1 MREEEFMS
9 GRTLT
14 KTVLLAGLLA
24 GAVMCTDAKA
34 QPADWP
40 KAKPIT
46 WLIGFA
52 AGGAA
57 DTITR
62 AVADRV
68 SKKIGQTIV
77 IENRTGGVGT
87 IALNAVTSAQ
97 PDGYTLITIP
107 GPILYGRPT
116 PAVGPDLESVAL
128 LGKGPMLLAGPASAD
143 IPDLKAFIARAKAEP
158 AKFNFG
164 SSGNGSSQHIA
175 GALVNEKAGIR
186 MAHVPYRG
194 GAQATN
200 DALSGTLQ
208 LVVLGVG
215 PLAPHIK
222 AGKLRGYAVT
232 TAKRF
237 PTIPDVPAL
246 GELGIDGIDL
256 SQWFG
261 VATVKG
267 TPPAIV
273 RRLNEEINAAL
284 AAPEVRDLM
293 LNQGIAPEAL
303 PADAFAK
310 AYAADNALYKS
321 LADKFGIKI
330 E

>member
-1 MREEEFMS
+1 MPMRS
-9 GRTLT
+9 LG
-14 KTVLLAGLLA
+14 KLLSLAVLA
-24 GAVMCTDAKA
+24 GAISIMQASA
-34 QPADWP
+34 QGSDWP
-40 KAKPIT
+40 KVKPIQ
-46 WLIGFA
+46 WLVGFA
-52 AGGAA
+52 PGGAA

-77 IENRTGGVGT
+77 VENRTGGVGT

-116 PAVGPDLESVAL
+116 PAVGPDLDSVAL

-143 IPDLKAFIARAKAEP
+143 IPDLKTFIARAKAEP

-175 GALVNEKAGIR
+175 GELFNEKAGIK

-194 GAQATN
+194 GAQVVN
-200 DALSGTLQ
+200 DALAGVIQMAVS
-208 LVVLGVG
+208 GVG
-215 PLAPHIK
+215 PLAPHLK

-232 TAKRF
+232 TTKRF
-237 PTIPDVPAL
+237 PTIPDVPTLA
-246 GELGIDGIDL
+246 ELGFDGVDL

-273 RRLNEEINAAL
+273 KRLNEEINAAL
-284 AAPEVRDLM
+284 AAPEVQQLV
-293 LNQGIAPEAL
+293 LSQGLVADAL
-303 PADAFAK
+303 PSDAFAK
-310 AYAADNALYKS
+310 IYAADNALYKG
-321 LADKFGIKI
+321 LADKFGIKV

>member
-1 MREEEFMS
+1 MS
-9 GRTLT
+9 VRFVTNAL
-14 KTVLLAGLLA
+14 LLAVLA
-24 GAVMCTDAKA
+24 GTLCATQATA
-34 QPADWP
+34 QSSDWP
-40 KAKPIT
+40 KAKPIQ
-46 WLIGFA
+46 WLVGFA

-107 GPILYGRPT
+107 GPILYPRPT
-116 PAVGPDLESVAL
+116 PGVGTDLESVAL

-143 IPDLKAFIARAKAEP
+143 IPDLKTFIARARAEL

-175 GALVNEKAGIR
+175 GALFNEKAGIK

-208 LVVLGVG
+208 MVVLGVG

-222 AGKLRGYAVT
+222 SGKLRGYAVT

-237 PTIPDVPAL
+237 QTIPDVPTLA
-246 GELGIDGIDL
+246 ELGIDGIDL

-267 TPPAIV
+267 TPAAIV
-273 RRLNEEINAAL
+273 KRLNEEINAAVQT
-284 AAPEVRDLM
+284 PEVRQLM
-293 LNQGIAPEAL
+293 LGQGIGPEAL
-303 PADAFAK
+303 PPDAFAK

-321 LADKFGIKI
+321 LADKFAIKV

>member
-1 MREEEFMS
+1 MRS
-9 GRTLT
+9 LGKLL
-14 KTVLLAGLLA
+14 LLATVG
-24 GAVMCTDAKA
+24 GAVSITQASA
-34 QPADWP
+34 QSADWP
-40 KAKPIT
+40 KAKPIQ
-46 WLIGFA
+46 WLVGFA
-52 AGGAA
+52 PGGAA

-77 IENRTGGVGT
+77 IENRTGGVGA

-116 PAVGPDLESVAL
+116 PGVGTDLASVAL

-143 IPDLKAFIARAKAEP
+143 IPDLKTFIARAKAEP

-175 GALVNEKAGIR
+175 GELFNEKAGTKI
-186 MAHVPYRG
+186 AHVPYRG
-194 GAQATN
+194 GAQVVK
-200 DALSGTLQ
+200 DTLANVIQ
-208 LVVLGVG
+208 LAVSGVG

-222 AGKLRGYAVT
+222 AGKLQGYAVT
-232 TAKRF
+232 TVKRF
-237 PTIPDVPAL
+237 PAIPDVPTLA
-246 GELGIDGIDL
+246 ELGYDGVDL

-267 TPPAIV
+267 TPPGIV
-273 RRLNEEINAAL
+273 KRLNEDINAAL
-284 AAPEVRDLM
+284 ATPEIQQLM
-293 LNQGIAPEAL
+293 LAQGLAAEAL
-303 PADAFAK
+303 PPDAFAK
-310 AYAADNALYKS
+310 VYAADNALYKS

>member
-1 MREEEFMS
+1 MPTRS
-9 GRTLT
+9 LG
-14 KTVLLAGLLA
+14 KLLLFAAFA
-24 GAVMCTDAKA
+24 GAVSVA
-34 QPADWP
+34 QANAQSADWP
-40 KAKPIT
+40 KAKPIQ
-46 WLIGFA
+46 WLVGFA

-107 GPILYGRPT
+107 GPILYPRPV
-116 PAVGPDLESVAL
+116 PAVGPDLDSVAL

-143 IPDLKAFIARAKAEP
+143 IPDMKAFIARAKAEP

-164 SSGNGSSQHIA
+164 TSGNGSSQHIA
-175 GALVNEKAGIR
+175 GELFNEKAGIK

-208 LVVLGVG
+208 MVVLGVG

-237 PTIPDVPAL
+237 QTIPDVPSLAD
-246 GELGIDGIDL
+246 LGIDGIDL
-256 SQWFG
+256 TQWFG

-273 RRLNEEINAAL
+273 KRLNEEINAAL
-284 AAPEVRDLM
+284 EAPEVRELM

-303 PADAFAK
+303 PSDAFAK

-321 LADKFGIKI
+321 LADKFGIKV

>member
-1 MREEEFMS
+1 MS
-9 GRTLT
+9 ARFVTNAL
-14 KTVLLAGLLA
+14 LLAALA
-24 GAVMCTDAKA
+24 GALSATPAAA
-34 QPADWP
+34 QSPDWP
-40 KAKPIT
+40 KAKPIQ

-77 IENRTGGVGT
+77 IENRTGGIGT
-87 IALNAVTSAQ
+87 IALAAVAAAP

-107 GPILYGRPT
+107 GPILYPRPV

-128 LGKGPMLLAGPASAD
+128 LGQGPMLLAGPARAD
-143 IPDLKAFIARAKAEP
+143 IPDLKTFIARAKAEP

-175 GALVNEKAGIR
+175 GALFAEKAGIS
-186 MAHVPYRG
+186 MTHVPYRG
-194 GAQATN
+194 GALATN

-208 LVVLGVG
+208 MVVLGVG
-215 PLAPHIK
+215 PLAPHI
-222 AGKLRGYAVT
+222 ASGKLRGYAVT

-237 PTIPDVPAL
+237 QTIPGVPSLA
-246 GELGIDGIDL
+246 ELGIDGIDL

-267 TPPAIV
+267 TPAAIV
-273 RRLNEEINAAL
+273 KRLNEEINAA
-284 AAPEVRDLM
+284 AATPEVRELM
-293 LNQGIAPEAL
+293 LKQGIEPAAL
-303 PADAFAK
+303 PPDGFAK

-321 LADKFGIKI
+321 LAEKFGIKL

>member
-1 MREEEFMS
+1 MHRIIMRLLLLAVMALMS
-9 GRTLT
+9 GNPA
-14 KTVLLAGLLA
+14 LAQ
-24 GAVMCTDAKA
+24 TS
-34 QPADWP
+34 DWP
-40 KAKPIT
+40 KTKPIQ

-77 IENRTGGVGT
+77 IENRTGGVGS
-87 IALNAVTSAQ
+87 IALTAVTSAQ

-107 GPILYGRPT
+107 GPILYPRPT
-116 PAVGPDLESVAL
+116 PAVGTDLQSVAL

-143 IPDLKAFIARAKAEP
+143 IPDLKTFIARAKAQP
-158 AKFNFG
+158 DKFNFG

-175 GALVNEKAGIR
+175 GALFNEKAGIK

-200 DALSGTLQ
+200 DVLSGTLQ
-208 LVVLGVG
+208 MVVLGVG

-222 AGKLRGYAVT
+222 TGKLRGYAVT
-232 TAKRF
+232 TTRRF
-237 PTIPDVPAL
+237 PTIPDVPTLA
-246 GELGIDGIDL
+246 ELGFDGVDL

-273 RRLNEEINAAL
+273 KRLNAEINAAL
-284 AAPEVRDLM
+284 AAPEIRQL
-293 LNQGIAPEAL
+293 LLSQGLTAETL

-310 AYAADNALYKS
+310 VYAADNALYKS

>member
-1 MREEEFMS
+1 MPTRS
-9 GRTLT
+9 LGRLL
-14 KTVLLAGLLA
+14 LLAASAAAMSIGQA
-24 GAVMCTDAKA
+24 NA
-34 QPADWP
+34 QSADWP
-40 KAKPIT
+40 KAKPIQ
-46 WLIGFA
+46 WLVGFA

-68 SKKIGQTIV
+68 SKKIGQTVV
-77 IENRTGGVGT
+77 IENRTGGVGA

-116 PAVGPDLESVAL
+116 PAVGPDLDSVAL
-128 LGKGPMLLAGPASAD
+128 LGKGPMVLAGPASAD
-143 IPDLKAFIARAKAEP
+143 IPDLKAFVARAKAEP

-175 GALVNEKAGIR
+175 GELFNEKAGTRI
-186 MAHVPYRG
+186 AHVPYRG
-194 GAQATN
+194 GAQVTN
-200 DALSGTLQ
+200 DVLSGVIQ
-208 LVVLGVG
+208 LAVSGVG

-232 TAKRF
+232 TTKRF
-237 PTIPDVPAL
+237 PTIPDVPTLA
-246 GELGIDGIDL
+246 ELGFDGIDL

-273 RRLNEEINAAL
+273 KRLNEEINAAL
-284 AAPEVRDLM
+284 AAPEVQELI
-293 LNQGIAPEAL
+293 LGQGLAAEAL
-303 PADAFAK
+303 PPDAFAR

-321 LADKFGIKI
+321 LAEKFGIKL

>member
-1 MREEEFMS
+1 MS
-9 GRTLT
+9 ARCLT
-14 KTVLLAGLLA
+14 KTLLITALA
-24 GAVMCTDAKA
+24 GAISCAPAAA
-34 QPADWP
+34 QTSDWP
-40 KAKPIT
+40 KAKPIQ

-77 IENRTGGVGT
+77 VENRTGGVGT

-107 GPILYGRPT
+107 GPILYPRPV
-116 PAVGPDLESVAL
+116 PAVGPDLDSVAL

-143 IPDLKAFIARAKAEP
+143 IPDLKSFIARAKAEP

-164 SSGNGSSQHIA
+164 SSGNGSSQHVA
-175 GALVNEKAGIR
+175 GELFNEKAGIK

-208 LVVLGVG
+208 MVVLGVG

-237 PTIPDVPAL
+237 QTIPDVPSLAD
-246 GELGIDGIDL
+246 LGIDGIDL

-261 VATVKG
+261 VATTKG
-267 TPPAIV
+267 TPPEIV
-273 RRLNEEINAAL
+273 KRLNEEINAAL
-284 AAPEVRDLM
+284 EAPEVRELM

-303 PADAFAK
+303 PPDAFAK

-321 LADKFGIKI
+321 LADKFGIKV

>member
-1 MREEEFMS
+1 MHRIIMRLLLLAVMALMS
-9 GRTLT
+9 GNPA
-14 KTVLLAGLLA
+14 LAQ
-24 GAVMCTDAKA
+24 TS
-34 QPADWP
+34 DWP
-40 KAKPIT
+40 KTKPIQ

-77 IENRTGGVGT
+77 IENRTGGVGS
-87 IALNAVTSAQ
+87 IALTAVTSAQ

-107 GPILYGRPT
+107 GPILYPRPT
-116 PAVGPDLESVAL
+116 PAVGTDLQSVAL

-143 IPDLKAFIARAKAEP
+143 IPDLKTFIARAKAQP
-158 AKFNFG
+158 DKFNFG

-175 GALVNEKAGIR
+175 GALFNEKAGIK

-200 DALSGTLQ
+200 DVLSGTLQ
-208 LVVLGVG
+208 MVVLGVG

-222 AGKLRGYAVT
+222 TGKLRGYAVT
-232 TAKRF
+232 TTRRF
-237 PTIPDVPAL
+237 PTIPDVPTLA
-246 GELGIDGIDL
+246 ELGFDGVDL

-273 RRLNEEINAAL
+273 KRLNAEINAAL
-284 AAPEVRDLM
+284 AAPEIRQL
-293 LNQGIAPEAL
+293 LLSQGLSGEAL

-310 AYAADNALYKS
+310 VYAADNALYKS

>member
-1 MREEEFMS
+1 MALQS
-9 GRTLT
+9 L
-14 KTVLLAGLLA
+14 KTTMLFAA
-24 GAVMCTDAKA
+24 FAAIIGAPQASA
-34 QPADWP
+34 QGADWP
-40 KAKPIT
+40 KAKPIQ

-52 AGGAA
+52 PGGAA

-116 PAVGPDLESVAL
+116 PAVGTDLDSVAL

-158 AKFNFG
+158 GKFNFG
-164 SSGNGSSQHIA
+164 SAGNGSSQHIA
-175 GALVNEKAGIR
+175 GELFNEKAGTKIT
-186 MAHVPYRG
+186 HVPYRG
-194 GAQATN
+194 GAQVTN
-200 DALSGTLQ
+200 DVLSGTLQ
-208 LVVLGVG
+208 LAISGVG
-215 PLAPHIK
+215 PLVPHIK
-222 AGKLRGYAVT
+222 SGKLRGYAVT

-246 GELGIDGIDL
+246 AELGFDGVDL

-273 RRLNEEINAAL
+273 KQLNEEINAAL
-284 AAPEVRDLM
+284 AAPEVQQLM
-293 LNQGIAPEAL
+293 LAQGLTAESL
-303 PADAFAK
+303 PPDAFAK
-310 AYAADNALYKS
+310 VYAADSALYKS
-321 LADKFGIKI
+321 LADRFGIKI

>member
-1 MREEEFMS
+1 L
-9 GRTLT
+9 RTLL
-14 KTVLLAGLLA
+14 LLAALA
-24 GAVMCTDAKA
+24 GAGSITQANA
-34 QPADWP
+34 QSADWP
-40 KAKPIT
+40 KAKPIQ

-52 AGGAA
+52 PGGAA

-68 SKKIGQTIV
+68 GKKIGQTIV
-77 IENRTGGVGT
+77 IENRTGGVGA
-87 IALNAVTSAQ
+87 IALAAVTSAQ

-107 GPILYGRPT
+107 GPILYPRPT
-116 PAVGPDLESVAL
+116 PAVGTDLDSVAL
-128 LGKGPMLLAGPASAD
+128 LGKGPMLLAGPATAD
-143 IPDLKAFIARAKAEP
+143 IPDLKTFIARAKAEP
-158 AKFNFG
+158 DKFNFG
-164 SSGNGSSQHIA
+164 SSGGGSSQHIA
-175 GALVNEKAGIR
+175 GELFNEKAGTKIT
-186 MAHVPYRG
+186 HVPYRG
-194 GAQATN
+194 GAMATK

-237 PTIPDVPAL
+237 PTIPDVPTLA
-246 GELGIDGIDL
+246 ELGFDGVDL

-273 RRLNEEINAAL
+273 KRLNEEINAAL
-284 AAPEVRDLM
+284 ASPEVQQLM
-293 LNQGIAPEAL
+293 LSQGLAAQAL
-303 PADAFAK
+303 PSDAFAK
-310 AYAADNALYKS
+310 VYAADNALYKS

>member
-1 MREEEFMS
+1 MPTRYL
-9 GRTLT
+9 RTLL
-14 KTVLLAGLLA
+14 LLAALA
-24 GAVMCTDAKA
+24 GAGSITQANA
-34 QPADWP
+34 QSADWP
-40 KAKPIT
+40 KAKPIQ

-52 AGGAA
+52 PGGSA

-77 IENRTGGVGT
+77 IENRPGGAGSIV
-87 IALNAVTSAQ
+87 LNTVMSLK

-116 PAVGPDLESVAL
+116 PAVGPDLDSVAL
-128 LGKGPMLLAGPASAD
+128 LGKGPMLLAGPAAAD

-164 SSGNGSSQHIA
+164 SAGNCSSQHIA
-175 GALVNEKAGIR
+175 GELFNEKAGIK

-194 GAQATN
+194 GAQATK
-200 DALSGTLQ
+200 DALSGVIQ
-208 LVVLGVG
+208 MVVSGVG

-222 AGKLRGYAVT
+222 AGKLNGYAVT
-232 TAKRF
+232 TTKRF
-237 PTIPDVPAL
+237 PTIPEVPTLA
-246 GELGIDGIDL
+246 ELGFDGIDL

-273 RRLNEEINAAL
+273 KRLNAEINEALVTPEMQQLMLAQGL
-284 AAPEVRDLM
+284 AA
-293 LNQGIAPEAL
+293 EAL
-303 PADAFAK
+303 PSDAFAK

>member
-1 MREEEFMS
+1 MS
-9 GRTLT
+9 LQSL
-14 KTVLLAGLLA
+14 KTAMLLAVF
-24 GAVMCTDAKA
+24 AVMFGAPQASA
-34 QPADWP
+34 QGSDWP
-40 KAKPIT
+40 KARPIT

-52 AGGAA
+52 PGGAA

-128 LGKGPMLLAGPASAD
+128 LGTGPMLLAGPASAD

-158 AKFNFG
+158 SKFNFG

-175 GALVNEKAGIR
+175 GELFNDKAGTKI
-186 MAHVPYRG
+186 AHVPYRG
-194 GAQATN
+194 GAQVTK
-200 DALSGTLQ
+200 DVLGGVIQ
-208 LVVLGVG
+208 LAVSGVG

-232 TAKRF
+232 TTTRF
-237 PTIPDVPAL
+237 PTIPDVPTLA
-246 GELGIDGIDL
+246 ELGFDGVDL

-273 RRLNEEINAAL
+273 GRLNEEINAAL
-284 AAPEVRDLM
+284 AAPEIQQLM
-293 LNQGIAPEAL
+293 LSQGLTATAL
-303 PADAFAK
+303 PADAFAR

-321 LADKFGIKI
+321 LADKFGIKV

>member
-1 MREEEFMS
+1 MS
-9 GRTLT
+9 VQSV
-14 KTVLLAGLLA
+14 KKVLLLAAIAGLMSCPQA
-24 GAVMCTDAKA
+24 TA
-34 QPADWP
+34 QTQDWP
-40 KAKPIT
+40 KAKPIQ

-77 IENRTGGVGT
+77 IENRTGGVGA
-87 IALNAVTSAQ
+87 IALNAVTSA
-97 PDGYTLITIP
+97 PADGYTLITIP

-116 PAVGPDLESVAL
+116 PAVGPDLDSVAL
-128 LGKGPMLLAGPASAD
+128 LGKGPMLLAGPASVD
-143 IPDLKAFIARAKAEP
+143 IPDLKTFVARAKAEP
-158 AKFNFG
+158 EKFNFG
-164 SSGNGSSQHIA
+164 SAGNGSSQHVA
-175 GALVNEKAGIR
+175 GELFKEKAGIK

-208 LVVLGVG
+208 MVVLGVG

-237 PTIPDVPAL
+237 PTIPDVPSLA
-246 GELGIDGIDL
+246 ELGFEGIDL

-267 TPPAIV
+267 TPPEIV
-273 RRLNEEINAAL
+273 KRLNAEINTAL
-284 AAPEVRDLM
+284 VAPEVRDLM
-293 LNQGIAPEAL
+293 LNQGIAPESL
-303 PADAFAK
+303 PSDAFASV
-310 AYAADNALYKS
+310 YAADNKLYQS

>member
-1 MREEEFMS
+1 MPTRS
-9 GRTLT
+9 LGRLL
-14 KTVLLAGLLA
+14 LLAASAAAMSIGQA
-24 GAVMCTDAKA
+24 NA
-34 QPADWP
+34 QSADWP
-40 KAKPIT
+40 KTKPIQ
-46 WLIGFA
+46 WLVGFA
-52 AGGAA
+52 PGGAA

-77 IENRTGGVGT
+77 IENRTGGVGA

-116 PAVGPDLESVAL
+116 PAVGPDLDSVAL
-128 LGKGPMLLAGPASAD
+128 LGKGPMVLAGPASAD
-143 IPDLKAFIARAKAEP
+143 IPDLKAFVARAKAEP

-175 GALVNEKAGIR
+175 GELFNEKAGTRI
-186 MAHVPYRG
+186 AHVPYRG
-194 GAQATN
+194 GAQVTN
-200 DALSGTLQ
+200 DVLSGVIQ
-208 LVVLGVG
+208 LAVSGVG

-232 TAKRF
+232 TTKRF
-237 PTIPDVPAL
+237 PTIPDVPTLA
-246 GELGIDGIDL
+246 ELGFDGIDL

-273 RRLNEEINAAL
+273 KRLNEEINAAL
-284 AAPEVRDLM
+284 AAPEVQELI
-293 LNQGIAPEAL
+293 LGQGLAAEAL
-303 PADAFAK
+303 PPDAFAR

-321 LADKFGIKI
+321 LADKFGIKL